1 MFHFPYVCVEVRG
14 GFSKSRRGVRF
25 ARRALLACISLWL
38 CPGGASAQNV
48 TTQHYDNSRSGSN
61 TAETILNTA
70 NVNTTSFGKLFSQSV
85 DAQVYTQPLYMSGI
99 TISGKGTHNVIF
111 VATENDSVYA
121 FDADNNGGAN
131 ATPLWQTSLL
141 TSAHGAGSGATAIPN
156 GDLSTT
162 DINPLV
168 GVTGTPVIDTSTN
181 TMYLVSAS
189 LESGNYI
196 QRLHALDIASGNEKF
211 GGPVPLSGTVSGN
224 GNGSSGGTLKFD
236 TKWHNNRAGLLLLN
250 GIVYL
255 GFGSHGD
262 NGPWH
267 GWILAYNAAT
277 LQQTSVWCASANGI
291 GAGIWMGGSGL
302 AADADNPTGSSPGG
316 RLFVA
321 TGNGTFDATT
331 PYTNTMDYGDSIVRL
346 NLNNGVM
353 TVADDFTPLNQ
364 ATLNSEDRDVAAGGV
379 LLLPDQTTGG
389 HTHLLVQLGKEGR
402 ISVVDRDSM
411 GGYSSSTDNIV
422 EEIPVNNSGQ
432 TNQTFEVGGLWGM
445 PGYGNNT
452 VYIWG
457 TSDNLKSFPLS
468 AGKISTTPS
477 KTGAQEAGF
486 PSPTP
491 VISSNGTSSP
501 IVWTVQ
507 SDAYSS
513 GGSEYLRAYD
523 ATNVSTTLYNSQTNS
538 SRDNPGG
545 AVKFVVPTVINGKV
559 YVGATNQLSV
569 FGLLNGSSQAT
580 APSITPGAET
590 FTGTL
595 SVTITDSTPGSSI
608 FYSTTGTATT
618 SSTPYTGP
626 ISVSTT
632 ETISA
637 IASAPGY
644 LQSTATS
651 EIYTLQTQTL
661 MPTFSPVPSSYASTQ
676 TVTIS
681 DASKSPTIYYS
692 INAPATTSSTPFSGT
707 ATVTVAQ
714 SETLNA
720 IATSPG
726 LSTSPQASGTY
737 AIGSG
742 TGISFPDGFS
752 TAATSMTFNGST
764 DLDDERLQITD
775 GLTNEA
781 GSAWYNTPVNI
792 QNFTNNFT
800 FQLSN
805 AEADGFTFTIQ
816 NSGLTAL
823 GPAGG
828 GLGYGPDS
836 PGGTGGI
843 PTSVAIKF
851 DLYSNNGEGDD
862 STGLYTDGA
871 SPTTPFTDLSTTGI
885 DLHSGDTF
893 SVQMVYNGTTLTM
906 TITDGVTNATFTTNW
921 TVNIPSIVGGNTA
934 LVGFTGG
941 TGGETASQ
949 KIETWNFVSTGTAPQ
964 PATAPIFS
972 PVAGTYTAAQS
983 VTITDT
989 TPSSSIFYTLNNT
1002 TPTTTAGGNT
1012 FQYSTPVSVASS
1024 ETITALATA
1033 PGFTTSPTSSA
1044 AYVIHTTLPVAPTPI
1059 ITPAT
1064 GAYTSAQTVSI
1075 SDPGTTIFYTTNGIA
1090 PTTGSTQYTAPFI
1103 VSTTSTVQAIATESG
1118 FSTSAPA
1125 QSVITINT
1133 GGGSSSAI
1141 NFASGFSAAGLQFNG
1156 HTKLDGTHLQL
1167 TDTTTTYESAS
1178 AFWTTPVNVQTFT
1191 NDFTFQLTNANA
1203 DGFTFTIQNAGITAL
1218 GPDGG
1223 GLGYGPDAP
1232 GGTPGILESI
1242 AIKFDLYSNDGEG
1255 INSTG
1260 LYISGASPTMPATTL
1275 GGGVNLHSGDVLHAH
1290 MTYDGTTLTLTIT
1303 DTTTPADTFTTSWP
1317 INIPST
1323 VGGNTAFVGFT
1334 GGTGGETAQQE
1345 IITWTYG
1352 TSGTSIQPAAA
1363 PLFSLAAGTYSG
1375 TQTVSLTDSTP
1386 GSTIFYTLNNT
1397 TPATTAGGN
1406 TFQYSSA
1413 TPISVASSETITA
1426 LATASGFSTSPT
1438 STAAYVISA
1447 LSPAPTPVITPGSG
1461 TYTSAQTVT
1470 ISDPG
1475 ATIFYTTNGTA
1486 PTTTGSTQ
1494 YTAPFVVSATTTVQ
1508 AVATETGFS
1517 TSAPAQSVITINTGG
1532 GSTGGVNF
1540 GSGFSTTG
1548 LQFNGHTKLDGT
1560 HLQLTDT
1567 TAENE
1572 SASAFWTAPVNIQT
1586 FTNDFTFQLTN
1597 PNADGFTFTI
1607 QNAGV
1612 TALGP
1617 AGGGLGYGPD
1627 APGGT
1632 PGIATSVAIKFDVY
1646 NNDGEGA
1653 NSTGLYTDGASPTMP
1668 ATTLGGG
1675 VNLHSGDILHAH
1687 MNYDGTTL
1695 TLTITDTATPA
1706 DTFTTSW
1713 PINIPSTVGGNTALV
1728 GFTAGTGGE
1737 TAQQEIITWT
1747 YNNSFTASKNPVV
1760 YETANLPA
1768 VSSGPTFRTF
1778 TFASFPDSTGTIL
1791 DATAVGD
1798 NVTLTVNVATAG
1810 TYDVQVSGKDLNTR
1824 GIWQLTIN
1832 GAAAGSPQDEYQ
1844 NTSSGT
1850 YVVLDLGNFNF
1861 AAAGNYAF
1869 KFTVTGKDAAS
1880 SGYSICFDDITL
1892 TPQQ

>member
-1 MFHFPYVCVEVRG
+1 MFHFQHVCVAVRN
-14 GFSKSRRGVRF
+14 GFTEIRRGERF
-25 ARRALLACISLWL
+25 AFRTLLACFSLL
-38 CPGGASAQNV
+38 LYAGSASAQSV

-61 TAETILNTA
+61 PNETILTTA

-85 DAQVYTQPLYMSGI
+85 DAQIYTQPLYMANI
-99 TISGKGTHNVIF
+99 TVSGKGAHNVVF

-131 ATPLWQTSLL
+131 ATPLWQITLL
-141 TSAHGAGSGATAIPN
+141 DSAHGAASGATAIPN

-168 GVTGTPVIDTSTN
+168 GVTGTPVIDPSTN
-181 TMYLVSAS
+181 TMYLVSAT
-189 LESGNYI
+189 LEGGNYI
-196 QRLHALDIASGNEKF
+196 QRLHALDITSGNEKF
-211 GGPVPLSGTVSGN
+211 GGPVALSGTVSGN
-224 GNGSSGGTLKFD
+224 GNGSSGGTLNFD
-236 TKWHNNRAGLLLLN
+236 TKWENNRPGLLLLN
-250 GIVYL
+250 SIVYI

-277 LQQTSVWCASANGI
+277 LKQTSVWCSSANGI
-291 GAGIWMGGSGL
+291 GAGIWMSGSGL
-302 AADADNPTGSSPGG
+302 AADTDNPTGASPGG

-331 PYTNTMDYGDSIVRL
+331 PYTNTMDYGDSIIRL
-346 NLNNGVM
+346 HLNNGVM

-364 ATLNSEDRDVAAGGV
+364 ATLNSEDRDVASGGV
-379 LLLPDQTTGG
+379 LVLPDQTSGG

-411 GGYSSSTDNIV
+411 GGYSTSTDNIV

-432 TNQTFEVGGLWGM
+432 TNQNFEVGGLWGM
-445 PGYGNNT
+445 PAFGNNT

-468 AGKISTTPS
+468 SGKISTTPS
-477 KTGAQEAGF
+477 NTGAQEAGS

-501 IVWTVQ
+501 IVWSVQ

-538 SRDNPGG
+538 TRDNPGG

-569 FGLLNGSSQAT
+569 FGLLNGSGQAA
-580 APSITPGAET
+580 APSVTPGAET
-590 FTGTL
+590 FTGTI
-595 SVTITDSTPGSSI
+595 SVMITDSTPGSSI

-618 SSTPYTGP
+618 GSTPYTGP

-651 EIYTLQTQTL
+651 ETYTLQTQTL
-661 MPTFSPVPSSYASTQ
+661 MPTFSPVPGSYASTQ

-681 DASKSPTIYYS
+681 DASKTPTIYYAV
-692 INAPATTSSTPFSGT
+692 NAPATTSSTPFSGT

-726 LSTSPQASGTY
+726 LSTSPQASAAY

-742 TGISFPDGFS
+742 TGITFPDGFS
-752 TAATSMTFNGST
+752 TAASTMTFNGST
-764 DLDDERLQITD
+764 DLDDERLQLTD
-775 GLTNEA
+775 GLANEA

-805 AEADGFTFTIQ
+805 AKADGFTFTIQ

-843 PTSVAIKF
+843 PSSVAIKF
-851 DLYSNNGEGDD
+851 DLYNNNGEGDD
-862 STGLYTDGA
+862 STGLYTDGV

-893 SVQMVYNGTTLTM
+893 SVQMVYNGTTLNM
-906 TITDGVTNATFTTNW
+906 TITDGVTNATYTTSW
-921 TVNIPSIVGGNTA
+921 TVNIPSIVGSNTA
-934 LVGFTGG
+934 FVGFTGG

-949 KIETWNFVSTGTAPQ
+949 KIETWSFVSTGTAPQ

-972 PVAGTYTAAQS
+972 PGAGTYTAAQP
-983 VTITDT
+983 VTITDS
-989 TPSSSIFYTLNNT
+989 TPGSSIFYTLNNT

-1012 FQYSTPVSVASS
+1012 FQYSTPVSVAAS

-1033 PGFTTSPTSSA
+1033 PGFTTSPTGSA
-1044 AYVIHTTLPVAPTPI
+1044 AYVINATLPLAPTPV

-1064 GAYTSAQTVSI
+1064 GTYTSSQTVSI
-1075 SDPGTTIFYTTNGIA
+1075 SDPGATIFYTTNGTA
-1090 PTTGSTQYTAPFI
+1090 LGTGSTKYTAPF
-1103 VSTTSTVQAIATESG
+1103 VVGATTTVQAIATETG
-1118 FSTSAPA
+1118 FSTSATA

-1133 GGGSSSAI
+1133 GGGSTPAV

-1167 TDTTTTYESAS
+1167 TDTTAENESAS
-1178 AFWTTPVNVQTFT
+1178 AFWTTPVNVQAFT
-1191 NDFTFQLTNANA
+1191 TNFAFQLTSPNA

-1218 GPDGG
+1218 GPSGG
-1223 GLGYGPDAP
+1223 GLGYGPDAS
-1232 GGTPGILESI
+1232 GGTAGMATSV
-1242 AIKFDLYSNDGEG
+1242 AVKFDLYNNEGEG
-1255 INSTG
+1255 TNSTG
-1260 LYISGASPTMPATTL
+1260 LYTDGASPTTPATTL
-1275 GGGVNLHSGDVLHAH
+1275 GGGVNLHSGDIMAAQL
-1290 MTYDGTTLTLTIT
+1290 TYNGTTLTLTIT
-1303 DTTTPADTFTTSWP
+1303 DTATPADTFTTSWP

-1345 IITWTYG
+1345 IITWTYS
-1352 TSGTSIQPAAA
+1352 TSGTTIQPAAA

-1375 TQTVSLTDSTP
+1375 TQTASLTDSTA

-1397 TPATTAGGN
+1397 TPATTAGGS

-1426 LATASGFSTSPT
+1426 LATAPGFSTSPT
-1438 STAAYVISA
+1438 SSAAYVISA
-1447 LSPAPTPVITPGSG
+1447 LSPAPTPVITPATG
-1461 TYTSAQTVT
+1461 TYTSAQTVS

-1494 YTAPFVVSATTTVQ
+1494 YTAPFVVGATSTVQ
-1508 AVATETGFS
+1508 AIATKTGFTTSS
-1517 TSAPAQSVITINTGG
+1517 TAVSVITINTGG

-1572 SASAFWTAPVNIQT
+1572 SASAFWTTPVNIQT
-1586 FTNDFTFQLTN
+1586 FTNDFTFQLTT

-1617 AGGGLGYGPD
+1617 SGGGLGYGPD

-1632 PGIATSVAIKFDVY
+1632 AGIATSVAIKFDLY
-1646 NNDGEGA
+1646 DNDGEGT
-1653 NSTGLYTDGASPTMP
+1653 NSTGLYADGASPTLP

-1695 TLTITDTATPA
+1695 TLTITDTTTPT

-1713 PINIPSTVGGNTALV
+1713 PINIPSTVGGNTAFV
-1728 GFTAGTGGE
+1728 GFTGGTGGQ
-1737 TAQQEIITWT
+1737 TAQQEIVTWT
-1747 YNNSFTASKNPVV
+1747 YTNSFTATHNPVI

-1778 TFASFPDSTGTIL
+1778 TYAGFPDTTGTIL

-1798 NVTLTVNVATAG
+1798 NVTLTVNVGTAG
-1810 TYDVQVSGKDLNTR
+1810 TYDVKVSAKDLNTR
-1824 GIWQLTIN
+1824 GIWQLTVN
-1832 GAAAGSPQDEYQ
+1832 GTAVGSPQDEYQ

-1850 YVVLDLGNFNF
+1850 YVILDLGNFNF

-1880 SGYSICFDDITL
+1880 SGYSMCFDDVTL
-1892 TPQQ
+1892 TPQ